1 MYPLKF
7 KPQLKEN
14 MWGGKRLLDIK
25 KGLYPRTI
33 DKSKVYGESW
43 DISGVKG
50 SISKVANGFLKGNNL
65 QDIIEV
71 YMGELV
77 GEEVFEQFGLDFPLL
92 IKNLDCNDTL
102 SVQVHPDDELAAE
115 RHDSFGKTEMWYI
128 ADAEEGAV
136 IYLGFKNKNITR
148 EEYIKAVAEGAVADI
163 LQAVPVKKGDVFF
176 IPAGTVHALAKGLN
190 VIEIQQTSD
199 ITYRIFDWNRVDKDG
214 KARELHTA
222 LAVDAIDFESG
233 IEECRRSY
241 TITSNKEVNIVDCEF
256 FKTDILKVDSAVE
269 LDYCKRDSFTI
280 YMCIEGDVNVSLDNG
295 STETLRAGE
304 VMLIPAITNEVAI
317 EGNATIL
324 TTHL

>member
-65 QDIIEV
+65 QEIIEV

-222 LAVDAIDFESG
+222 LAVDAINFESG

>member
-65 QDIIEV
+65 QEIIEV

-102 SVQVHPDDELAAE
+102 SVQVHPNDELAAE

-241 TITSNKEVNIVDCEF
+241 TITSNKEVNIVDCEL

>member
-1 MYPLKF
+1 M
-7 KPQLKEN
+7 
-14 MWGGKRLLDIK
+14 LDIK
-25 KGLYPRTI
+25 KGLYSRSV

-43 DISGVKG
+43 DISAVKG

-65 QDIIEV
+65 QEIIEV

-77 GEEVFEQFGLDFPLL
+77 GDEVFEQFGLDFPLL

-102 SVQVHPDDELAAE
+102 SVQVHPDDDLAAE

-128 ADAEEGAV
+128 ADAEEGSV

-148 EEYIKAVAEGAVADI
+148 EEYIRAVAEGSVADI
-163 LQAVPVKKGDVFF
+163 LQEVPVKKGDVFF

-199 ITYRIFDWNRVDKDG
+199 ITYRIFDWNRVDSEG

-233 IEECRRSY
+233 VEECRRPYSAV
-241 TITSNKEVNIVDCEF
+241 TNKEVNIVDCEF
-256 FKTDILKVDSAVE
+256 FKTDILEVDGAAE

-280 YMCIEGDVNVSLDNG
+280 YMCIEGDTTVTLDDDT
-295 STETLRAGE
+295 SETLRTGE
-304 VMLIPAITNEVAI
+304 VMLIPAIANEVRI
-317 EGNATIL
+317 EGKAQIL
-324 TTHL
+324 ATHL

>member
-1 MYPLKF
+1 MYAIKF

-14 MWGGKRLLDIK
+14 IWGGKRLLAIK
-25 KGLYPRTI
+25 KDQLTRTV

-65 QDIIEV
+65 QEIIEV

-77 GEEVFEQFGLDFPLL
+77 GDEVFEQFGLDFPLL

-102 SVQVHPDDELAAE
+102 SVQVHPNDELAAE

-148 EEYIKAVAEGAVADI
+148 EEYIRAVAEGTVADI
-163 LQAVPVKKGDVFF
+163 LQAVPVKKGDVYF

-199 ITYRIFDWNRVDKDG
+199 ITYRIFDWNRVDSEG
-214 KARELHTA
+214 KSRELHTA

-233 IEECRRSY
+233 VEECRRPY
-241 TITSNKEVNIVDCEF
+241 EPKANEEVNIVDCDF
-256 FKTDILKVDSAVE
+256 FKTDLLVVDGVAE
-269 LDYCKRDSFTI
+269 LDYAGRDSFTI
-280 YMCIEGDVNVSLDNG
+280 YMCLEGRVELDMEGEKESL
-295 STETLRAGE
+295 SAGE
-304 VMLIPAITNEVAI
+304 VLLIPASANEVVLSGSAK
-317 EGNATIL
+317 IL
-324 TTHL
+324 ASHL

>member
-7 KPQLKEN
+7 RPQLKEN

-43 DISGVKG
+43 DISSVKG
-50 SISKVANGFLKGNNL
+50 SISKVTNGFLKGNNL
-65 QDIIEV
+65 QEIIEV

-77 GEEVFEQFGLDFPLL
+77 GEDVFEQFGLDFPLL

-102 SVQVHPDDELAAE
+102 SVQVHPNDELAAE

-128 ADAEEGAV
+128 ADAEPGAV

-148 EEYIKAVAEGAVADI
+148 EEYIQAVAKGSVAEI
-163 LQAVPVKKGDVFF
+163 LQAVPVKRGDVFF

-199 ITYRIFDWNRVDKDG
+199 ITYRIFDWNRVDSNG
-214 KARELHTA
+214 KSRELHTA

-233 IEECRRSY
+233 VEECKRTY
-241 TITSNKEVNIVDCEF
+241 TITSNKEVNVVDCEY
-256 FKTDILKVDSAVE
+256 FKTNILRVDNAVE

-280 YMCIEGDVNVSLDNG
+280 YICIEGEVKVTLDG
-295 STETLRAGE
+295 DSYEMLHEGE
-304 VMLIPAITNEVAI
+304 VMIIPAITNEVTI
-317 EGNATIL
+317 DGNATIL

>member
-1 MYPLKF
+1 MYPIKF

-14 MWGGKRLLDIK
+14 IWGGKRLLEIK
-25 KGLYPRTI
+25 KGLYSRSV
-33 DKSKVYGESW
+33 DKTKVYGESW

-65 QDIIEV
+65 QEIIEV

-102 SVQVHPDDELAAE
+102 SVQVHPNDELAEE
-115 RHDSFGKTEMWYI
+115 RHNSFGKTEMWYI
-128 ADAEEGAV
+128 ADAEDGSV
-136 IYLGFKNKNITR
+136 IYLGFKDKNITR
-148 EEYIKAVAEGAVADI
+148 EEYIQAVAEGTVADI

-199 ITYRIFDWNRVDKDG
+199 ITYRIFDWNRVDSEG
-214 KARELHTA
+214 KSRELHTA

-233 IEECRRSY
+233 VEECRRDYSEEA
-241 TITSNKEVNIVDCEF
+241 NKEVNIVDCEF
-256 FKTDILKVDSAVE
+256 FKTDMLVVDGVAE

-280 YMCIEGDVNVSLDNG
+280 YMCIEGDVKVSLDNG
-295 STETLRAGE
+295 STETLRTGE
-304 VMLIPAITNEVAI
+304 VMLVPAIANEVTI
-317 EGNATIL
+317 EGKAQIL
-324 TTHL
+324 ASHL

>member
-1 MYPLKF
+1 MYPIKF
-7 KPQLKEN
+7 RPQLKEN
-14 MWGGKRLLDIK
+14 IWGGKRLLDIK
-25 KGLYPRTI
+25 KGLYTRSV

-65 QDIIEV
+65 QEIIEV

-77 GEEVFEQFGLDFPLL
+77 GDAIFEQFGLDFPLL

-102 SVQVHPDDELAAE
+102 SVQVHPNDELAEE
-115 RHDSFGKTEMWYI
+115 RHNSFGKTEMWYI

-148 EEYIKAVAEGAVADI
+148 EEYIKAVAEGTVADI

-199 ITYRIFDWNRVDKDG
+199 ITYRIFDWNRVDSEG
-214 KARELHTA
+214 KSRELHTA

-233 IEECRRSY
+233 VEECRRTY
-241 TITSNKEVNIVDCEF
+241 TTTVNKEANIVDCEF
-256 FKTDILKVDSAVE
+256 FKTDMLVVDGVAE
-269 LDYCKRDSFTI
+269 LDYCKRESFTI
-280 YMCIEGDVNVSLDNG
+280 YMCIEGDVKVSLDNG
-295 STETLRAGE
+295 STETLRTGE
-304 VMLIPAITNEVAI
+304 VMLIPAIANEVVI
-317 EGNATIL
+317 EGKAQIL
-324 TTHL
+324 ASHL

>member
-1 MYPLKF
+1 MYPIKF

-14 MWGGKRLLDIK
+14 IWGGKRLLEIK
-25 KGLYPRTI
+25 KGLYSRSI
-33 DKSKVYGESW
+33 DKSKSYGESW

-65 QDIIEV
+65 QEIIEV

-102 SVQVHPDDELAAE
+102 SVQVHPNDELAEE
-115 RHDSFGKTEMWYI
+115 RHESFGKTEMWYI

-148 EEYIKAVAEGAVADI
+148 EEYIQAVAEGTVADI
-163 LQAVPVKKGDVFF
+163 LQAIPVKKGDVFF

-199 ITYRIFDWNRVDKDG
+199 ITYRIFDWNRVDSEG
-214 KARELHTA
+214 KSRELHTA

-233 IEECRRSY
+233 VEECRRIYSPEL
-241 TITSNKEVNIVDCEF
+241 NKEINIVDCEY
-256 FKTDILKVDSAVE
+256 FKTDILVVDGVAE

-280 YMCIEGDVNVSLDNG
+280 YMCIEGEVKVSLDNG
-295 STETLRAGE
+295 SIETLRTGE
-304 VMLIPAITNEVAI
+304 VMLIPAIANEVVI
-317 EGNATIL
+317 EGDAQIL
-324 TTHL
+324 ASYL

>member
-102 SVQVHPDDELAAE
+102 SVQVHPNDELAAE

>member
-7 KPQLKEN
+7 RPQLKEN

-50 SISKVANGFLKGNNL
+50 SISKVTNGFLKGNNL
-65 QDIIEV
+65 QEIIEV

-102 SVQVHPDDELAAE
+102 SVQVHPNDELAAE

-128 ADAEEGAV
+128 ADAEPGAV

-148 EEYIKAVAEGAVADI
+148 EEYIQAVAKGSVAEI
-163 LQAVPVKKGDVFF
+163 LQAVPVKRGDVFF

-199 ITYRIFDWNRVDKDG
+199 ITYRIFDWNRVDSNG
-214 KARELHTA
+214 KSRELHTA
-222 LAVDAIDFESG
+222 MAVDAIDFESG
-233 IEECRRSY
+233 VEECRRTY
-241 TITSNKEVNIVDCEF
+241 TIASNKEVNVVDCEY
-256 FKTDILKVDSAVE
+256 FKTDILRVDNAIE

-280 YMCIEGDVNVSLDNG
+280 YICIEGEVKVTLDG
-295 STETLRAGE
+295 DSSEVLHEGE
-304 VMLIPAITNEVAI
+304 VMLIPAITNEVTI
-317 EGNATIL
+317 DGNATIL

>member
-1 MYPLKF
+1 MYPIKF
-7 KPQLKEN
+7 RPQLKEN
-14 MWGGKRLLDIK
+14 IWGGQRLLDIK
-25 KGLYPRTI
+25 KGLYSRSVT
-33 DKSKVYGESW
+33 KSKVYGESW

-50 SISKVANGFLKGNNL
+50 SVSKVANGFLKGNNL
-65 QDIIEV
+65 QEIIEV

-128 ADAEEGAV
+128 ADAEDGAV
-136 IYLGFKNKNITR
+136 IYLGFKNKDITR
-148 EEYIKAVAEGAVADI
+148 EEYIQAVAKGTVADI

-199 ITYRIFDWNRVDKDG
+199 ITYRIFDWNRVDSEG
-214 KARELHTA
+214 KSRELHTA

-233 IEECRRSY
+233 VEECRRTYSAVA
-241 TITSNKEVNIVDCEF
+241 NEEVNIVDCEF
-256 FKTDILKVDSAVE
+256 FKTDMLVVDGVAE

-280 YMCIEGDVNVSLDNG
+280 YMCIEGDVKVILDG
-295 STETLRAGE
+295 EESETLRTGE
-304 VMLIPAITNEVAI
+304 VMLIPAIANEVVI
-317 EGNATIL
+317 EGKAQIL
-324 TTHL
+324 ASHL